1 MQVLTKTK
9 NGLSAVVEVARNQKS
24 GPVTVKV
31 IAENQGIPVKYL
43 EQLMSL
49 LRSAGLVRSIRGAK
63 GGYTLARHAHDIKV
77 SDVFYSLEGPYATLE
92 CVVDDQCC
100 DRTSNCLARE
110 MWLRVEESIHTA
122 LDEYTV
128 QDLADAPSSMSSANY
143 QI

>member
-1 MQVLTKTK
+1 MQVLTRTK
-9 NGLSAVVEVARNQKS
+9 NGLCAVVELARNQKE
-24 GPVTVKV
+24 GPVTVRV

-63 GGYTLARHAHDIKV
+63 GGYTLARDPREIKI

-92 CVVDDQCC
+92 CVVDDQFC
-100 DRTSNCLARE
+100 DRTENCVARE
-110 MWLRVEESIHTA
+110 MWVRVEESIRAT
-122 LDEYTV
+122 LGDYSV
-128 QDLADAPSSMSSANY
+128 QDLADSPGSLGPANY